1 LRYTEACC
9 NDRECPLAALDRG
22 VFSPIV
28 DYLVKDRLTGAIIL
42 VVLIV
47 LLVPELL
54 SGPKGPARTLGT
66 SNSAEE
72 QQLRSYTI
80 TLGDE
85 AHPHADSASGPAMP
99 QAAQPESSSGGAP
112 SVPDGRSSAGTAAVV
127 PDSVSSAATSA
138 PAATNAAS
146 TGVPTSKPT
155 EHSTGATA
163 SPVASSSGRTVSS
176 TRGSSAAH
184 GAGAAA
190 TRSTATPRSGAATA
204 NNGWMVQLG
213 VFASR
218 ENAERLAVEVRMK
231 GMHAAVSDVSSSGRR
246 LYRVRVG
253 PAADRASAQDLQS
266 RLKASGHSSG
276 TLIPPS

>member
-1 LRYTEACC
+1 MGYTEDCC

-54 SGPKGPARTLGT
+54 SGPKGPARTLGA

-80 TLGDE
+80 TLGDD
-85 AHPHADSASGPAMP
+85 ARPHADTASGPAMP
-99 QAAQPESSSGGAP
+99 QTPQTESASGSVAAMPDSHNAADPAAPTPDPATSS
-112 SVPDGRSSAGTAAVV
+112 GTAAPAV
-127 PDSVSSAATSA
+127 ANAA
-138 PAATNAAS
+138 PA
-146 TGVPTSKPT
+146 GVPTSKST
-155 EHSTGATA
+155 EHSAPT
-163 SPVASSSGRTVSS
+163 SSGRTVNPNHGSGTAHSS
-176 TRGSSAAH
+176 GPAV
-184 GAGAAA
+184 
-190 TRSTATPRSGAATA
+190 TRSTSGSTRSSPAGTA
-204 NNGWMVQLG
+204 NGGWTVQLG

-218 ENAERLAVEVRMK
+218 ENAERLAVEMRTK

-253 PAADRASAQDLQS
+253 PVIDRASAQDLQS
-266 RLKASGHSSG
+266 RLKASGHSAG